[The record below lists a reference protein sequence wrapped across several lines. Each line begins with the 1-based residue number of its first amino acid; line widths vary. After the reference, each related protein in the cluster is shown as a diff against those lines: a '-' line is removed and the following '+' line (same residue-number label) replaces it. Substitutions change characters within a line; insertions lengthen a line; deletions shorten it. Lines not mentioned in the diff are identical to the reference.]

1 MTQQNALA
9 QAQALVDEL
18 LEAAR
23 TGAIIPVRLPG
34 QVEAIKNALTE
45 AEAQA
50 QDGSSS
56 APAAAEIP
64 ADRET
69 FLREQAEFISIAV
82 HELRVP
88 MTSIRG
94 YADMLNTPSMGE
106 LNDMQKQFLQT
117 IRTNAK
123 RMETLLT
130 DVSDMS
136 KIRGGTLKINPKMD
150 MFKNIALRVE
160 KEMLPV
166 ADEMAR
172 TLVFDIPQGL
182 PLLNIDGDL
191 LAKALSKLVENGL
204 RYTLDG
210 GEVRV
215 RGEAEDNLLRII
227 IEDNGIGMTADEVA
241 QLGTVYFRADHDHVR
256 SYKGSGLGIP
266 IAYGIINAL
275 DGKVSVESEP
285 DNGTRFTISLTGMS

>member
-34 QVEAIKNALTE
+34 QVEAIKNALAE

-50 QDGSSS
+50 QDGGSG
-56 APAAAEIP
+56 APAAAEVP

-69 FLREQAEFISIAV
+69 FLKEQAEFMSTAV

-94 YADMLNTPSMGE
+94 YADMLNTPAMGE
-106 LNDMQKQFLQT
+106 LNEMQKQFLQT
-117 IRTNAK
+117 IRVNAK

-130 DVSDMS
+130 DVSDIS
-136 KIRGGTLKINPKMD
+136 KIRGGTLKLALKMD
-150 MFKNIALRVE
+150 MPKNIIMRVE
-160 KEMLPV
+160 KDMMPV
-166 ADEMAR
+166 AEEMQR
-172 TLVFDIPQGL
+172 TLTFDVPQGL
-182 PLLNIDGDL
+182 PLLNTDGDL
-191 LAKALSKLVENGL
+191 LAKAIKKLVENAL

-210 GEVRV
+210 GVVTVRA
-215 RGEAEDNLLRII
+215 EADGNRLRII
-227 IEDNGIGMTADEVA
+227 IEDNGIGMKPEEIA
-241 QLGTVYFRADHDHVR
+241 QLGTLYYRADHDHV
-256 SYKGSGLGIP
+256 
-266 IAYGIINAL
+266 
-275 DGKVSVESEP
+275 
-285 DNGTRFTISLTGMS
+285 